1 VTLTKKETEK
11 MIRNKLEAN
20 YNAYIRQLRELPA
33 DSLIEQ
39 ATEIAATKLV
49 FKELCEGGYSSEHME
64 YLLRF
69 QNPLEVVR
77 DQWLVEHNVVLDED
91 MEHVLWTLSD
101 KQAAE
106 QDYELDESFL
116 LPEQGVRMC

>member
-1 VTLTKKETEK
+1 MTKNKIEK
-11 MIRNKLEAN
+11 LIRNRLEAN
-20 YNAYIRQLRELPA
+20 YNAYMRQLRELPA

-39 ATEIAATKLV
+39 AARIAATKLV
-49 FKELCEGGYSSEHME
+49 FRELCEGGYKTEYME

-69 QNPLEVVR
+69 RNPLEVVR
-77 DQWLVEHNVVLDED
+77 DQWLLEQNVPLDED
-91 MEHVLWTLSD
+91 MEHVLWMLSD
-101 KQAAE
+101 KEHAE